1 MKWKQKQNGREN
13 INKMKW
19 KHKKNGN
26 WSSISLLTPSKLSL
40 SSFFFFKDPVWEE
53 TKRKSKRIW
62 RLWKILSCSH
72 AQSHMKT
79 LEKLSEKER
88 IKWSGAWEKEFTVS
102 KLICQNWHHF
112 PYTTKLNRNAEANA
126 LVLHPFYIFK

>member
-1 MKWKQKQNGREN
+1 MKVW
-13 INKMKW
+13 
-19 KHKKNGN
+19 KNGN

-40 SSFFFFKDPVWEE
+40 SSSFFFKDPVWEE
-53 TKRKSKRIW
+53 SKRKSKRIW
-62 RLWKILSCSH
+62 RLRKILSCSH

-79 LEKLSEKER
+79 LEKLSERER
-88 IKWSGAWEKEFTVS
+88 TKWSGAWEKEFT
-102 KLICQNWHHF
+102 HHF